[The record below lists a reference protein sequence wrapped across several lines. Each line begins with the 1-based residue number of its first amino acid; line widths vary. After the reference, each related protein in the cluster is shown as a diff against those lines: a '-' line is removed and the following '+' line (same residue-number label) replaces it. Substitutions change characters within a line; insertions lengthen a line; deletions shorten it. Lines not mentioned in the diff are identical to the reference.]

1 MAFITESEYLQQP
14 TLQSFVTNRESE
26 KVRRLSK
33 VYPDEQVFDINNAF
47 NMIEDTGIKAGSIIG
62 FDAETPIRTKPQL
75 QQKLVSLSKIAH
87 AHHYTEEELY
97 KYFNPRSQAEQ
108 DTIITDAITSIATL
122 DEGVED
128 MKEYIRAQMTYNGRL
143 QIEDPKSQTKIGFEF
158 DLPEET
164 FMKANDFASADVNPI
179 EVLEQMVERYQEN
192 NNQSAPAYMVMNRK
206 TYNKIRRNKNV
217 VAQLYGN
224 SSDGRLVRNEDMETM
239 FADFGLPTLE
249 IDDNVTIIEGV
260 TGDIRYK
267 HLEDDKV
274 VMHAEQLGNT
284 LIGPAADNNFAI
296 GKYVVNVQDK
306 DPISE
311 KTIVGEVTIPVLKNA
326 KGVVILEAKGEQADT
341 EDDAGEQLP

>member
-1 MAFITESEYLQQP
+1 MPFITENENLQQA
-14 TLQSFVTNRESE
+14 TLQSYISNRESE
-26 KVRRLSK
+26 KVRRLAKS
-33 VYPDEQVFDINNAF
+33 YPDEQVFEINNAF
-47 NMIEDTGIKAGSIIG
+47 NIIEDTGIKAGSIIG

-97 KYFNPRSQAEQ
+97 KYFNPRSEAESLKIIQ
-108 DTIITDAITSIATL
+108 DAFMSINAL
-122 DEGVED
+122 DEGIED
-128 MKEYIRAQMTYNGRL
+128 TKEYIRAQMTYNGKL
-143 QIEDPKSQTKIGFEF
+143 ELEDPKSQVKIGFEF

-164 FMKANDFASADVNPI
+164 FMQSNDFASDDVNPI
-179 EVLEQMVERYQEN
+179 EALEQLVERYQEN
-192 NNQSAPAYMVMNRK
+192 NNQIAPAYMVMNRK

-224 SSDGRLVRNEDMETM
+224 ASDGRLVRNEDMETM

-249 IDDNVTIIEGV
+249 IDDNVTIIEGLTEDV
-260 TGDIRYK
+260 RHK

-296 GKYVVNVQDK
+296 GKYVVNVQDR

-311 KTIVGEVTIPVLKNA
+311 KTIVGEVTIPVLKNP
-326 KGVVILEAKGEQADT
+326 KGVVILEAKGNDT
-341 EDDAGEQLP
+341 P